1 MKTSKVNNDL
11 DKLEIL
17 SSDLNVDL
25 VEEYFNILFEN
36 SNNIDQIV
44 NFLNINID
52 FTEAVNLKKYTH

>member
-1 MKTSKVNNDL
+1 MKTNKVNNDL

-17 SSDLNVDL
+17 SSDLDFDL